1 MVNKVILVGNLGADP
16 EIRFAQDGNLCIAG
30 VRLATSRRVKQQDG
44 SWGNETEWHRVTMF
58 GRQAEVARDY
68 LRKGS
73 QIYCEGRLHTRKWQ
87 DQEGKDRYSTDII
100 CENFQMLGSRNRD
113 GESSNF
119 GGGSAPAYGSAPARS
134 NGFESA
140 PRPAPAAAAPAAA
153 PAASS
158 MADTGLG
165 DDDIPF

>member
-44 SWGNETEWHRVTMF
+44 TWGNETEWHRVTMF

-100 CENFQMLGSRNRD
+100 CENFQMLGNRNRD
-113 GESSNF
+113 GEA
-119 GGGSAPAYGSAPARS
+119 GGYGNQQSGGYGAQARS
-134 NGFESA
+134 GGFESS
-140 PRPAPAAAAPAAA
+140 PKPAPSAAPAPTAV
-153 PAASS
+153 
-158 MADTGLG
+158 ADTGLG